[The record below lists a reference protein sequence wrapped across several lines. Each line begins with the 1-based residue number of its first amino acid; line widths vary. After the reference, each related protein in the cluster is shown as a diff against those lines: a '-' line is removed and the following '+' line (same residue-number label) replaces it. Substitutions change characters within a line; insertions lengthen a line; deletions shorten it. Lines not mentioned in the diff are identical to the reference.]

1 MGSQRGRRGLGG
13 LLSGFFEPLVSFASN
28 FLSFNTIANDVDDTS
43 LAIGYECSVTGVHSL
58 ASGLG
63 ASAVHYGSFTRASG
77 VFAQAGDAQVI
88 FATLRNTTS
97 DGSWTELFLDGVSQR
112 LVIPNLSAWSGTVTI
127 VARRSDALTEAAA
140 YIRAFGIKRDATA
153 GTTRIV
159 GAVGSLLNAE
169 DTAAWGVNVGADTT
183 NGSLQLTV
191 LGEAAKSIK
200 WVAFVQL
207 VQVSVIVA

>member
-1 MGSQRGRRGLGG
+1 MGSQRRRGLGN
-13 LLSGFFEPLVSFASN
+13 LLGGFFEPLVSFASN
-28 FLSFNTIANDVDDTS
+28 FLSFNTIASDVDDTS
-43 LAIGYECSVTGVHSL
+43 LAIGHECGVTGAYSL

-63 ASAVHYGSFTRASG
+63 ASAVHYGSFSRASG
-77 VFAQAGDAQVI
+77 VFAQAGDAQVV

-112 LVIPNLSAWSGTVTI
+112 LVIPNLSAWAGTVTI
-127 VARRSDALTEAAA
+127 VARRSDALTEAAG
-140 YIRAFGIKRDATA
+140 YVRAFGIKRDATA

-200 WVAFVQL
+200 WVAFVQMA
-207 VQVSVIVA
+207 QVSVIVV